1 MHKVRKYIYINGVV
15 IQDMIDIWWNR
26 FNLGFY
32 LHINIDQVTY
42 IEHIKVNISQV

>member
-1 MHKVRKYIYINGVV
+1 MMNI
-15 IQDMIDIWWNR
+15 

-32 LHINIDQVTY
+32 LHINIDEATY

>member
-1 MHKVRKYIYINGVV
+1 MMNI
-15 IQDMIDIWWNR
+15 

-32 LHINIDQVTY
+32 LHINIDEVTY